1 MHLPL
6 PYPLPSLLTRNANS
20 QLELTVCMI
29 CACGP
34 TLRTFVDRQI
44 KIVKTLTSE
53 RSWSKSWVSRSWSKS
68 WGSNTSTSAS
78 HSRHQHPSG
87 SHHSYATDTTL
98 AKSTRGGSDAASHL
112 PNFIEMLQGRGTKNK
127 ALITSHDVGAD
138 DSASM
143 EHIVDDEDYKAKPD
157 QEGIMVHTSYQVR
170 TVREDV

>member
-1 MHLPL
+1 
-6 PYPLPSLLTRNANS
+6 
-20 QLELTVCMI
+20 MI

-34 TLRTFVDRQI
+34 TLRTFIDRQV
-44 KIVKTLTSE
+44 KLVKTLTSE

-68 WGSNTSTSAS
+68 WSSSTSHS
-78 HSRHQHPSG
+78 HPH
-87 SHHSYATDTTL
+87 SHHHQNSSYATDTTI
-98 AKSTRGGSDAASHL
+98 AKSTRGESDAATHL

-143 EHIVDDEDYKAKPD
+143 EHIVDEGEEYRVKPD